1 MTAAAAELLPL
12 LLATLGGVLAGFWPG
27 WTAAMAYARRGLRPQ
42 EWPGEEDHAAAWEA
56 EFSAAR
62 TVTYVLPVRD
72 RRRPDYSPSAI
83 ERWLNENPPP
93 APPYR
98 AHEHADPYGAP
109 CWCGAGVPAVRIG
122 QAPELR
128 ALPPAAA
135 VERCCVCGSPE
146 ISYRNYQE
154 RPFCLACADP
164 PGPGPDELSERA
176 ATIQEIA
183 ADAEYRLTWGQLS
196 DLARSA
202 YDWYD
207 ITFET
212 GEFRRIEP

>member
-27 WTAAMAYARRGLRPQ
+27 WTAAMAYARRGPRPQ
-42 EWPGEEDHAAAWEA
+42 DWPGEEDHAAAWDA
-56 EFSAAR
+56 EFSAAS
-62 TVTYVLPVRD
+62 TVTYVLPARD
-72 RRRPDYSPSAI
+72 RRRPGYSPSAI
-83 ERWLNENPPP
+83 ERWLNEGPPP
-93 APPYR
+93 AQPYR
-98 AHEHADPYGAP
+98 AHQHADPYGAP
-109 CWCGAGVPAVRIG
+109 CWCGAAPFPFARPPAAGAIY
-122 QAPELR
+122 ELSEPLR
-128 ALPPAAA
+128 ELPPA
-135 VERCCVCGSPE
+135 
-146 ISYRNYQE
+146 
-154 RPFCLACADP
+154 
-164 PGPGPDELSERA
+164 PGPEELSERA

-207 ITFET
+207 MTFET